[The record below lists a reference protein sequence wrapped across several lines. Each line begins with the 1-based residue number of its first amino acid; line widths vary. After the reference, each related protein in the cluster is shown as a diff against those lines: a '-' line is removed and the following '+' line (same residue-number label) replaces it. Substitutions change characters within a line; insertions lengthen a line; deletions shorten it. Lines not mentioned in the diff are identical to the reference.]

1 MRILLVILSLALATH
16 ANAKERF
23 NSWTVWQTENE
34 HCRGYNKVK
43 GENKALLDDDFK
55 ISNKRQL
62 DVYVF
67 VAMTNKGQ
75 KNRAYGGIALQGPKV
90 TKSGSSKKE
99 QYYTFT
105 DKIYFTVDGG
115 EHYYLDKSKNGVAAF
130 LQEKEHEEVIVAMK
144 RGSKGSIFGKLKTID
159 GEIVKFTSKVDLRG
173 FTNAFNA
180 FIDCTNK

>member
-1 MRILLVILSLALATH
+1 M
-16 ANAKERF
+16 
-23 NSWTVWQTENE
+23 
-34 HCRGYNKVK
+34 
-43 GENKALLDDDFK
+43 
-55 ISNKRQL
+55 
-62 DVYVF
+62 
-67 VAMTNKGQ
+67 
-75 KNRAYGGIALQGPKV
+75 QGPKV

-130 LQEKEHEEVIVAMK
+130 LQEKEQEEVIVAMK

-159 GEIVKFTSKVDLRG
+159 GETVKFTSKVDLRG
-173 FTNAFNA
+173 FTKAFNA